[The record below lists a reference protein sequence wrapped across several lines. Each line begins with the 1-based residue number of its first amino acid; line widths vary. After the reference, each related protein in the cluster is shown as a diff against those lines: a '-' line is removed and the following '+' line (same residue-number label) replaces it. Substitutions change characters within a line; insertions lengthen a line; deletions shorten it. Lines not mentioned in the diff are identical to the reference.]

1 MDRDFAVLT
10 EYIENGHDVIVPS
23 PNMQDL
29 YGQYEHNYWE
39 QVNDERKQVIFHNIG
54 TGLARIPFEYIKYIQ
69 SKFDALKAVG
79 DSNGKDDNG
88 GDGGDA
94 DNVANGMEEKKD
106 AADDGGVANQEVVD
120 MDIEEEYVVVQ
131 KEEESEEQVKV
142 QENNKNKTEAVEMSN
157 DQSKAAEA
165 NTDDANGTVQE

>member
-10 EYIENGHDVIVPS
+10 EYVQSGHDIIVPS

-39 QVNDERKQVIFHNIG
+39 KVNNERKQVIYHNIG

-69 SKFDALKAVG
+69 RKFDALKALA
-79 DSNGKDDNG
+79 DSNGG
-88 GDGGDA
+88 A
-94 DNVANGMEEKKD
+94 DEAANGMEEKKD
-106 AADDGGVANQEVVD
+106 AADDAGDANQEVVD
-120 MDIEEEYVVVQ
+120 MDIEEDYVVVQ
-131 KEEESEEQVKV
+131 KDEESEEQVKDN
-142 QENNKNKTEAVEMSN
+142 EKKAETVEDSN

-165 NTDDANGTVQE
+165 NTDDANVAEKVD